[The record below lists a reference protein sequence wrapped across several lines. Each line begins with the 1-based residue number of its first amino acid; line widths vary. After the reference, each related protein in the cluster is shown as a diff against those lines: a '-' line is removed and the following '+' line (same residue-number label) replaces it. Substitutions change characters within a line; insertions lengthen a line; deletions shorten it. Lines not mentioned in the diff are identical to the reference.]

1 MYDIEGQIVPE
12 TPKLMSALP
21 IKWPQEVVVRVY
33 VIRVSRHFF
42 IMNNTYEY
50 FVIRDLISQREIS
63 EER

>member
-1 MYDIEGQIVPE
+1 MYDIEDHIIPE

-33 VIRVSRHFF
+33 VIRVSCRQLCVCVN
-42 IMNNTYEY
+42 IGLSYT
-50 FVIRDLISQREIS
+50 RDLISQHGIL